1 MNYKSIEMGR
11 LGYLAIRSL
20 VNFKIAAAVFMRPLF
35 TFFKSLVLAIF
46 RLTSQSTVITMPM
59 DPSRMNATSSMQ
71 LNNLAVRERWSLQWR
86 DSQHR
91 GPDGDLI
98 WATLVYVDGEPLG
111 YGTGRRKGHAHD
123 MAAKKALET
132 LEQRV

>member
-1 MNYKSIEMGR
+1 M
-11 LGYLAIRSL
+11 
-20 VNFKIAAAVFMRPLF
+20 AAAVFMRPLF

-71 LNNLAVRERWSLQWR
+71 LNNLAVRERWSLQWVSKRAQLRLPANPLLGRIVYAASPNHWQR

-98 WATLVYVDGEPLG
+98 WATLVYALG
-111 YGTGRRKGHAHD
+111 VWYREEEGART
-123 MAAKKALET
+123 
-132 LEQRV
+132 